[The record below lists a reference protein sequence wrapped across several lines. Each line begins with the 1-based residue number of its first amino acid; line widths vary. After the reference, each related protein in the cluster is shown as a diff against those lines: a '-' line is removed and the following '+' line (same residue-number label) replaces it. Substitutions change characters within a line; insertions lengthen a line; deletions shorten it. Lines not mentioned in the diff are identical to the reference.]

1 MKKNI
6 TIAGAGLVGSLCAL
20 YMKKRGFDV
29 SVYERRDDLRL
40 TEISAGKSINLA
52 LSVRGWSALKK
63 VGAAENVEKI
73 AIPMYKGVM
82 HDPEGNL

>member
-40 TEISAGKSINLA
+40 TEISAGK
-52 LSVRGWSALKK
+52 
-63 VGAAENVEKI
+63 
-73 AIPMYKGVM
+73 
-82 HDPEGNL
+82 